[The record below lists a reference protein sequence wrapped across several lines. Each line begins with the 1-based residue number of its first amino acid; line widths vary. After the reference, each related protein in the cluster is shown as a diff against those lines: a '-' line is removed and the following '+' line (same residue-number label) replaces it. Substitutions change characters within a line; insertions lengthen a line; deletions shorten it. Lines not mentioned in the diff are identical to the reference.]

1 MKIQHTILLITIV
14 ILFIS
19 GCVKRN
25 ITSSELASVGPVT
38 TEKEKTEL
46 TEEEKK
52 ALREADM
59 WVPDEK

>member
-1 MKIQHTILLITIV
+1 MKIQHSILLITIF

-19 GCVKRN
+19 GCVKRTV
-25 ITSSELASVGPVT
+25 TSSELGSVGPVK
-38 TEKEKTEL
+38 TEKEKTQL